1 VQWGPKQ
8 MESSNNHGIMKY
20 GIINHHKSL

>member
-20 GIINHHKSL
+20 GIINHHKSS